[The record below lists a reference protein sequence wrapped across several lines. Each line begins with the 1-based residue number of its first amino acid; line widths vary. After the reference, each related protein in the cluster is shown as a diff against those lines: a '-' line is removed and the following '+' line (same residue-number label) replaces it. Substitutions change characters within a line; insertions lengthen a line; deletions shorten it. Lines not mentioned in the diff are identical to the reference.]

1 MKNFSLSYQTHLMY
15 QIAYINLS
23 NCIYHNLYRLIF
35 KVIGTGYIISP
46 EQLYIISNGSLQK
59 KKTRIGELADP
70 DLIINVAND
79 IFIET
84 FFPLVF
90 Y

>member
-1 MKNFSLSYQTHLMY
+1 MTHFSVANLEECEESHNESYEKLLDKPMKNFSLSYQTRLMY

-46 EQLYIISNGSLQK
+46 E
-59 KKTRIGELADP
+59 
-70 DLIINVAND
+70 
-79 IFIET
+79 
-84 FFPLVF
+84 
-90 Y
+90 